1 MQCRG
6 LLLKCRLSNYN
17 MQPSSPCDVTMYAHP
32 PDVADHLVG
41 YCYVDAFLEQEHV
54 TTEVYTENIVC

>member
-1 MQCRG
+1 
-6 LLLKCRLSNYN
+6 

-54 TTEVYTENIVC
+54 TAEVYTENIVC